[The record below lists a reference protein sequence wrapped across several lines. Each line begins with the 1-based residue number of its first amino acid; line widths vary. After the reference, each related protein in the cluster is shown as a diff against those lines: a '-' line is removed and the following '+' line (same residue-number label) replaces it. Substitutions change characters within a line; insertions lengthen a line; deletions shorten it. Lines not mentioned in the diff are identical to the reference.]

1 MIKRVEILVYFNYR
15 SDTKKYLES
24 TGATVQ
30 YLNKKMGYAVLY
42 ADEKNLG
49 RTISQIKRLHG
60 FKKYEVS
67 QDELVSFSIDE
78 VKEEKIEEVKEEETI
93 DQSETFEKDM

>member
-30 YLNKKMGYAVLY
+30 YLNKKLGYAVLY
-42 ADEKNLG
+42 ADDKNLG
-49 RTISQIKRLHG
+49 RTISSIKRMHG

-78 VKEEKIEEVKEEETI
+78 AIEAKAEEKKEEETT
-93 DQSETFEKDM
+93 EN

>member
-1 MIKRVEILVYFNYR
+1 MLENYLNRGVKMIKRVELLVYFNYR

-24 TGATVQ
+24 TGATIQ

-42 ADEKNLG
+42 VDDKYLG
-49 RTISQIKRLHG
+49 KVISQVKRLHG

-78 VKEEKIEEVKEEETI
+78 EKEETET
-93 DQSETFEKDM
+93 TFEENM